1 MSAPLL
7 EVRGLS
13 VRFPVGGGLR
23 RRWLRAV
30 HDVDLTVE
38 RGEIVALVG
47 ESGSGKSTIARLIA
61 RLVKPSGGEVLLD
74 GIDLLKS
81 EPRGASRQTRQRI
94 QVVFQD
100 PFGSLNPVHTVFHHV
115 ARPLQLHGRASDG
128 ELRPAVLALLER
140 CGLKPAKTY
149 IDAHPHSLSGGQRQ
163 RVAIARALAPQPD
176 LLLADEPTSMLDVS
190 IRTDVLRLLRELRD
204 TQGLAQILITHDLAA
219 ARFVADRIMV
229 LYAGQLMELSTAEDL
244 VADPLHPYAKL
255 LMAAVPR
262 PGGSLFAPLPAAS
275 GRPTTIDPPPGCAF
289 AARCPEADARCRS
302 ETPTVHHI
310 GDRQVRCHLYEARN
324 P

>member
-7 EVRGLS
+7 EVRGLG

-30 HDVDLTVE
+30 HDVDFTVK

-61 RLVKPSGGEVLLD
+61 RLVPASRGEVRLD
-74 GIDLLKS
+74 GVDLLS
-81 EPRGASRQTRQRI
+81 AEPRGASRRTRQRI

-100 PFGSLNPVHTVFHHV
+100 PFGSLNPVHTVFHHI
-115 ARPLQLHGRASDG
+115 ARPLQIHGRAQGDA
-128 ELRPAVLALLER
+128 LRPAVRALLER
-140 CGLKPAKTY
+140 CGLRPADTF

-190 IRTDVLRLLRELRD
+190 IRTDVLRLLRELCD
-204 TQGLAQILITHDLAA
+204 TQGLAQVLITHDLAA
-219 ARFVADRIMV
+219 ARFVADRILV
-229 LYAGQLMELSTAEDL
+229 LYAGQLMELSPAEEL
-244 VADPLHPYAKL
+244 VAEPLHPYARL
-255 LMAAVPR
+255 LMSAVPR
-262 PGGSLFAPLPAAS
+262 PGSSGFAPLPAAP
-275 GRPTTIDPPPGCAF
+275 GRPVTIDPPEGCPF
-289 AARCPEADARCRS
+289 AARCPEAVPRCHV
-302 ETPTVHHI
+302 ETPAVHDV
-310 GDRQVRCHLYEARN
+310 GGRAVRCHLHEDS